1 MPPILTR
8 MLVKLYV
15 PFAAQRA
22 IRGMALRRCCH
33 HLRSWIFPEVY
44 LLILDPSSSFLTNAV
59 LRLYHLG
66 GQQAHR
72 HYIAARER
80 SAALLGQR
88 KYEAMLESARNDSAA
103 EIAKVRLQALPGD
116 IARNE
121 ASAARHRQILINTV
135 LTLRCPH
142 CQLAMLDFDGCFAV
156 QHKPGGCNK
165 EFCGWCLLPFPD
177 TGACHEHVKNCPS
190 RLFTNP
196 FHKYIESK

>member
-1 MPPILTR
+1 M
-8 MLVKLYV
+8 
-15 PFAAQRA
+15 
-22 IRGMALRRCCH
+22 
-33 HLRSWIFPEVY
+33 
-44 LLILDPSSSFLTNAV
+44 ILDPSSSILTNAV

-121 ASAARHRQILINTV
+121 ASAARHRQRSS
-135 LTLRCPH
+135 LT
-142 CQLAMLDFDGCFAV
+142 
-156 QHKPGGCNK
+156 
-165 EFCGWCLLPFPD
+165 PF
-177 TGACHEHVKNCPS
+177 
-190 RLFTNP
+190 
-196 FHKYIESK
+196 

>member
-88 KYEAMLESARNDSAA
+88 KYEAMLESARNDISA
-103 EIAKVRLQALPGD
+103 EIAKVRLQPCLATLPAMKLQLHD
-116 IARNE
+116 IDR
-121 ASAARHRQILINTV
+121 SS
-135 LTLRCPH
+135 LT
-142 CQLAMLDFDGCFAV
+142 
-156 QHKPGGCNK
+156 
-165 EFCGWCLLPFPD
+165 PF
-177 TGACHEHVKNCPS
+177 
-190 RLFTNP
+190 
-196 FHKYIESK
+196 

>member
-1 MPPILTR
+1 MPPILRR

-15 PFAAQRA
+15 PFAAQWA
-22 IRGMALRRCCH
+22 ICGMALRRWCH
-33 HLRSWIFPEVY
+33 HLRRWIFPEVY

-66 GQQAHR
+66 GPQAHH

-80 SAALLGQR
+80 SSALFQQR
-88 KYEAMLESARNDSAA
+88 KYEAVLERQRHNSEAA
-103 EIAKVRLQALPGD
+103 IAEVRLQALGD
-116 IARNE
+116 IARNK

-142 CQLAMLDFDGCFAV
+142 CQLAVLDFDGCFAV
-156 QHKPGGCNK
+156 QHNPGGCNK

-177 TGACHEHVKNCPS
+177 TEACHNHVKQCPS
-190 RLFTNP
+190 RLFTRPLN
-196 FHKYIESK
+196 KYIEST